1 MRTREQNTQRYFAS
15 IWSVYVLSTGA
26 IIVGFFITDSSVADW
41 FIAVVL
47 TVWSAVAAV
56 IGFLHGITIFVARER
71 DAEDAAR
78 AIAPLCLDDYC
89 ADVECPNRHE

>member
-1 MRTREQNTQRYFAS
+1 MRTRVQGTQRYFAS
-15 IWSVYVLSTGA
+15 IWSVYALSTGT
-26 IIVGFFITDSSVADW
+26 IIVGLFIADSPVADW
-41 FIAVVL
+41 FIAVML
-47 TVWSAVAAV
+47 TVWSAVAGA